1 MSKGPDMMPKSISL
15 SPFHQAVLRFAHN
28 ERGVAATEFAMVLP
42 FLLLLLMGIIE
53 FSNVMSVERKL
64 LNAMQSAADLIGQKT
79 DVTDADL
86 AEIYMAAQLTMSP
99 YSTTPLTIGIASV
112 RFDDST
118 GAPTLD
124 WTDGWNGGLIV
135 NPTTLA
141 VGHGEAGASILIVSG
156 VYTYTP
162 IAELIIPTTLTLEE
176 VSYMRPRKVDYVL
189 KY

>member
-1 MSKGPDMMPKSISL
+1 MLKMTARPPLRRSL
-15 SPFHQAVLRFAHN
+15 CQTIVSFTRSDH
-28 ERGVAATEFAMVLP
+28 GIAATEFAMVLP
-42 FLLLLLMGIIE
+42 FLLMLLMGIIE

-86 AEIYMAAQLTMSP
+86 AEIFLAAQLTMSP
-99 YSTTPLTIGIASV
+99 YSTAPLTIGIASV
-112 RFDDST
+112 RFDDTT
-118 GAPTLD
+118 GAPTLS
-124 WTDGWNGGLIV
+124 WSSGWNGGSVV

-141 VGHGEAGASILIVSG
+141 TGHGEAGASIIIVSG

-162 IAELIIPTTLTLEE
+162 IAELIIPATMTLEE
-176 VSYMRPRKVDYVL
+176 ISYMRPRKVDYVL

>member
-1 MSKGPDMMPKSISL
+1 MKHTRFSL
-15 SPFHQAVLRFAHN
+15 SSLHRTALRFADN
-28 ERGVAATEFAMVLP
+28 ERGIAATEFAMVLP
-42 FLLLLLMGIIE
+42 FLLLLLLGIME

-86 AEIYMAAQLTMSP
+86 AEIYTAAQLTMSP

-112 RFDDST
+112 RFDDTT
-118 GAPTLD
+118 GDPTLD
-124 WTDGWNGGLIV
+124 WSDGWNGGSVV

-141 VGHGEAGASILIVSG
+141 TGHGEAGASIIIVSG

-162 IAELIIPTTLTLEE
+162 LADLIIPNTLSLEE
-176 VSYMRPRKVDYVL
+176 VSYMRPRKVDYIL